1 MLISR
6 NSVKD
11 GEFAWFR
18 NLSQADQQRKKLCG
32 LRQNTQGVLNALRKA
47 CAHGYLLA
55 LYWRFCQG
63 QLPPQATLAKRARY
77 AKLAKPLSFKV
88 LRQVVEN
95 TVGDV
100 VQLVRTLPCR
110 WLESHTVTAN
120 SLPYSTECTG
130 NRRIYIYIR
139 MRFASVAN
147 ARGRLNRSLGS
158 SRSAIIRRPRVV
170 SNSTQKLILRTA
182 VCKTPWLESV
192 PGVRIPPSPPQSP
205 IEMRRF
211 LPCYYFARSIILFN
225 CTSRLFTM
233 APQN

>member
-47 CAHGYLLA
+47 WAHGYLLA
-55 LYWRFCQG
+55 LYWRFWQG

-110 WLESHTVTAN
+110 
-120 SLPYSTECTG
+120 
-130 NRRIYIYIR
+130 
-139 MRFASVAN
+139 
-147 ARGRLNRSLGS
+147 
-158 SRSAIIRRPRVV
+158 
-170 SNSTQKLILRTA
+170 
-182 VCKTPWLESV
+182 
-192 PGVRIPPSPPQSP
+192 
-205 IEMRRF
+205 
-211 LPCYYFARSIILFN
+211 
-225 CTSRLFTM
+225 
-233 APQN
+233 